1 MSIVQAIKESTG
13 VDLAS
18 LVSSN
23 QSSTIGGSFG
33 TEGTG
38 NREAIRMNG
47 EETTDL
53 SLLQSDRPRLMAR
66 EQELQHQMRKLGSKR
81 FLFSQGPERMQINT
95 ELMKLRSQLSEVS
108 KQLNRP
114 VVWYK

>member
-1 MSIVQAIKESTG
+1 M
-13 VDLAS
+13 DLANMS
-18 LVSSN
+18 MEGNGSS
-23 QSSTIGGSFG
+23 QV
-33 TEGTG
+33 
-38 NREAIRMNG
+38 IRMNG
-47 EETTDL
+47 EASDN
-53 SLLQSDRPRLMAR
+53 LLESPEADEADIISTMQSDRPRLMAR

-81 FLFSQGPERMQINT
+81 FLFGQGPERMQINT

>member
-1 MSIVQAIKESTG
+1 MNENSKEEITKLK
-13 VDLAS
+13 DS
-18 LVSSN
+18 LNIEDVIGTYVELEYKLGE
-23 QSSTIGGSFG
+23 QSGYI
-33 TEGTG
+33 
-38 NREAIRMNG
+38 I
-47 EETTDL
+47 
-53 SLLQSDRPRLMAR
+53 SDRPRLMAR

-81 FLFSQGPERMQINT
+81 FLFGQGPERMQINT

>member
-1 MSIVQAIKESTG
+1 MNGDT
-13 VDLAS
+13 
-18 LVSSN
+18 LV
-23 QSSTIGGSFG
+23 

-38 NREAIRMNG
+38 NQEVIRMNG
-47 EETTDL
+47 EATNIERQYLEADGLDVNGTERQ
-53 SLLQSDRPRLMAR
+53 SGNSNEAVLQSDRPRLMAK

-81 FLFSQGPERMQINT
+81 FLFGQGPERMQINT
-95 ELMKLRSQLSEVS
+95 ELMKLRSQLCEVS

>member
-1 MSIVQAIKESTG
+1 M
-13 VDLAS
+13 DLAS
-18 LVSSN
+18 FATPTPSSMGEEASHN
-23 QSSTIGGSFG
+23 PLYNPEANG
-33 TEGTG
+33 TEE
-38 NREAIRMNG
+38 NSE
-47 EETTDL
+47 L

-81 FLFSQGPERMQINT
+81 FLFGQGPERMQINT
-95 ELMKLRSQLSEVS
+95 ELMKLRSQPPEVS

>member
-1 MSIVQAIKESTG
+1 
-13 VDLAS
+13 
-18 LVSSN
+18 
-23 QSSTIGGSFG
+23 
-33 TEGTG
+33 
-38 NREAIRMNG
+38 MNG
-47 EETTDL
+47 ESTYNGHPYLEADGLDVNGTERQ
-53 SLLQSDRPRLMAR
+53 SGNSNEAVLQSDRPRLMAR

-81 FLFSQGPERMQINT
+81 FLFGQGPERMQINT